1 MSNPVGFWIRFLA
14 MILDGILIFI
24 VFGFVNLLLYNSFIV
39 ETFTFT
45 DILQLFYFIIIPIV
59 WYGYTVGKKAI
70 GIRIVRMNGDDVT
83 IGVMIL
89 RYLMGGIFYAF
100 TCGIGIIVSAFMV
113 GLREDKRSI
122 HNIFADTYV
131 TYDKP

>member
-45 DILQLFYFIIIPIV
+45 DILQLFYYHSCSLV
-59 WYGYTVGKKAI
+59 WLYRWKKGDRYT
-70 GIRIVRMNGDDVT
+70 D
-83 IGVMIL
+83 
-89 RYLMGGIFYAF
+89 
-100 TCGIGIIVSAFMV
+100 
-113 GLREDKRSI
+113 RS
-122 HNIFADTYV
+122 DEW
-131 TYDKP
+131 